1 MRWIVLLV
9 AMLVLAGC
17 SDSHDS
23 TTADTSAPN
32 ETTAAPRAYTK
43 LIAQLPPFDEPP
55 SDEVTAYRIATLEAR
70 TAQCAPGGGGAD
82 KAAFLRANREVLVLA
97 GTVRGAQLVS
107 QVAVPH
113 QDGNGCP
120 AGLGPPTYFTTD
132 RTYRLPTRLTATDVF
147 AHYERVLHYG
157 WLETSG
163 TAPCVR
169 NFAQAAAF
177 IEVDACHGGLR
188 LEALGRAPVVTP
200 SAGRLPPRPFGL
212 KYPAAADQSSPSAP
226 TDEVASGETC
236 ERGVGVDVPS
246 IILPPPPGIRAEQR
260 DGTVVVEWSFERVLG
275 DCPPTRIVL
284 SVESPS
290 PDVPPYTARIDVRER
305 SGTAELRVPDSF
317 REASVLRAATESVD
331 GPRSRVVTVLI
342 RRPT

>member
-1 MRWIVLLV
+1 MVPLLAV
-9 AMLVLAGC
+9 LVLAGC

-23 TTADTSAPN
+23 TAADTSAPN
-32 ETTAAPRAYTK
+32 ETTDAAPRAYTE
-43 LIAQLPPFDEPP
+43 LIARLPPFDEPP

-70 TAQCAPGGGGAD
+70 STRCAPGGEGAD
-82 KAAFLRANREVLVLA
+82 KAAFLRANGEVLVLA
-97 GTVRGAQLVS
+97 GTVRGARLAS

-113 QDGNGCP
+113 RDGNGCP
-120 AGLGPPTYFTTD
+120 VGLGPPTYFTTD
-132 RTYRLPTRLTATDVF
+132 RTYRLPAGTTASDVF

-163 TAPCVR
+163 RAPCSR
-169 NFAQAAAF
+169 SFAQAAAF
-177 IEVDACHGGLR
+177 IEVDACHGRLR
-188 LEALGRAPVVTP
+188 LQALGRAPVVTAA
-200 SAGRLPPRPFGL
+200 AGRLPSRPFGL
-212 KYPAAADQSSPSAP
+212 QYPAAADQPSASEP

-246 IILPPPPGIRAEQR
+246 IILPPPPGIRAEHR
-260 DGTVVVEWSFERVLG
+260 DGTVVVEWSFERILG

-290 PDVPPYTARIDVRER
+290 PDVPPHTARVDVHEH

-331 GPRSRVVTVLI
+331 GARSRVVTVLI
-342 RRPT
+342 RRQT